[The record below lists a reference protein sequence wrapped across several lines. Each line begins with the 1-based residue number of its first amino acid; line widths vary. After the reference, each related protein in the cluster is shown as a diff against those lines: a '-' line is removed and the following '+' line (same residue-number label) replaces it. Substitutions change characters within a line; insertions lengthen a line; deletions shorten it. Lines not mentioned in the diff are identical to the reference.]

1 MARRKENTM
10 HPLVFIEWTRDLEVS
25 PGDEIEYHRGP
36 YVAGK
41 PIAATAFEA
50 ASEGLVFLFMHR
62 YGPDD
67 FGYRAR
73 RISRRAGKVLAPVE
87 YEF

>member
-1 MARRKENTM
+1 
-10 HPLVFIEWTRDLEVS
+10 
-25 PGDEIEYHRGP
+25 
-36 YVAGK
+36 
-41 PIAATAFEA
+41 
-50 ASEGLVFLFMHR
+50 LVFLFMHR